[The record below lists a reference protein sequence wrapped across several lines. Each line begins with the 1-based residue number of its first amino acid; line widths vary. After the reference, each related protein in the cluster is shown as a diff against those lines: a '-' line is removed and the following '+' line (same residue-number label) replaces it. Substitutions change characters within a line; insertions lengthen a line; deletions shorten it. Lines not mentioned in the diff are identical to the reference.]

1 MKLESR
7 QGENDLLREQMKT
20 MESQHQSLLSST
32 MFALEQESA
41 SLKTTRQTQKDLESQ
56 LNAALQYMKD
66 FDSVLLKTKQSQI
79 DDLKTQAN
87 RQQLTATLRIDK
99 LTLDYQ
105 DLEEQLQTEEK
116 KVQSLT
122 GKLQELR

>member
-1 MKLESR
+1 
-7 QGENDLLREQMKT
+7 

-66 FDSVLLKTKQSQI
+66 FDSVLLKTKQSYETQI